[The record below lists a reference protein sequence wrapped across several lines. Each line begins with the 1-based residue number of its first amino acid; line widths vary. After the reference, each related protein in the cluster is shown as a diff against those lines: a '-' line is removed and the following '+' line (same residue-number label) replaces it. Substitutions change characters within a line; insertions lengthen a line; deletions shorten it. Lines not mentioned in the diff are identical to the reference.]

1 MVTYFIL
8 VGAVSIMRV
17 LIAYGSR
24 WGSTEEIAERLAG
37 FLEEEGVEATV
48 LDVKKTRRW
57 PSLEGYDGVMV
68 GSSVK
73 ISKWMGEPLAF
84 LRRKAGELV
93 GRRVALFVSCMSVLV
108 EPESARRD
116 LLEKVAEAAGVEAEL
131 MEAFGPVMDVG
142 PGSRMGFVDKKIA
155 QSVMLGL
162 SKEKGMEIDA
172 KGRNDLRD
180 WDRIRDFAHRFAE
193 SLKK

>member
-1 MVTYFIL
+1 
-8 VGAVSIMRV
+8 MRV

-24 WGSTEEIAERLAG
+24 WGSTEEIAGRLAG
-37 FLEEEGVEATV
+37 FLGEKGVEATV
-48 LDVKKTRRW
+48 LDVKKNRLW

-68 GSSVK
+68 GSGVK
-73 ISKWMGEPLAF
+73 IMKWMGEPLAF
-84 LRRKAGELV
+84 LRRKRDELR
-93 GRRVALFVSCMSVLV
+93 GRRVALFVSCMTVLI
-108 EPESARRD
+108 EPENARRD
-116 LLEKVAEAAGVEAEL
+116 LLEKVAEGARVEVEM

-142 PGSRMGFVDKKIA
+142 SGSRLGFLDKKIA

-162 SKEKGMEIDA
+162 SKEHGMEIDM

-180 WDRIRDFAHRFAE
+180 WDRVRNFAHRFAE

>member
-1 MVTYFIL
+1 
-8 VGAVSIMRV
+8 MRV

-37 FLEEEGVEATV
+37 FLEEEGVEVTV